1 MREWLLSGGLLCN
14 LLAAIIGENEILQL
28 DATVVTIVWNYIKK
42 NKVMSELNIHSF
54 LSRPTKKK
62 LFKKTIPLL
71 IYCNTRNLCYVS
83 KHHLYNQSSF
93 ATFLYVK

>member
-1 MREWLLSGGLLCN
+1 
-14 LLAAIIGENEILQL
+14 
-28 DATVVTIVWNYIKK
+28 
-42 NKVMSELNIHSF
+42 MSEFNIHSL
-54 LSRPTKKK
+54 LSRPAKKK

-71 IYCNTRNLCYVS
+71 IYCNTWNLCYVS